1 MKELYPK
8 NKYMQEYSTVKFNH
22 TLEIN
27 VKDSKFR
34 IIYTLTDIITPKP
47 VAGYNLESQYNMV
60 FEMIDFTGMKQV
72 KIDNYN
78 NYIEKLWKKAMIGKK
93 KRAKFMEMT
102 KPTFEEMNKGVIES
116 IKSTMISVEKSVN
129 STKKDDW

>member
-1 MKELYPK
+1 MKELYP
-8 NKYMQEYSTVKFNH
+8 NDKYMQEFSTVKFNH

-27 VKDSKFR
+27 VKDNKFR
-34 IIYTLTDIITPKP
+34 IIYTLTDIITPEP

-60 FEMIDFTGMKQV
+60 FDMIDFTGLKQE

-78 NYIEKLWKKAMIGKK
+78 NYIEELLKKVMFGEK
-93 KRAKFMEMT
+93 KREQFKEMT
-102 KPTFEEMNKGVIES
+102 KLTFEEMNKGVIES
-116 IKSTMISVEKSVN
+116 IKSTMVSIEKTVK